1 MSTLFEPRSELRI
14 GKVLEVN
21 GNSLRIELDSKI
33 SELTR
38 SIDGRV
44 YPIGQMASIIKIHF
58 GRKLLFAY
66 VRMLRMR
73 SDLLAEEG
81 KTPIEPGDDSRILEA
96 DLFGQGSWSNK
107 TNKLLFSRGV
117 ETYPLPLQDAYLCL
131 NEELENVYRGAENIA
146 EEQTISP
153 MIPVGNYIGSNNAV
167 CRANIDKL
175 FGHHC
180 AILGSTGSGKSGTV
194 ASIIHSVLDY
204 QLTDKSLSPRIIMID
219 PHGEYA
225 AAFKDKAIVYKAYNE
240 ASVGNVD
247 AQQLRLPYWLMS
259 SDELRSLIIGKTEFE
274 ATSQN
279 NIIYEALFYARMLK
293 AGLVKNVGDDPNGN
307 AKLVN
312 EDGKDDMDLLN
323 FDRDKPL
330 QFSLSEFEKHID
342 KVQGRQK
349 DKNTDLSASAGR
361 DKIDSILKKL
371 RILKANPQLNFIMD
385 ELNND
390 SPTLEIVLSQFVGES
405 NEKHLRIIDISGLPN
420 EVAGPLTALIAR
432 LLFQYKLWQTKE
444 ERKTDPI
451 LFVCEEAHRYVPN
464 HGEAQYKEAQEAV
477 RRIAKEG
484 RKYGIGLMLVSQRPS
499 DVESTVLSQCNSW
512 LILRLTNSNDQQ
524 HVAKFLPDSLA
535 GLTSMLSALTR
546 REALFVG
553 EAAALPSRI
562 RIKELSKDKLPDS
575 HDISFVE
582 GWINQPASAAKLK
595 AITDRWTGQVE
606 STPSESS
613 VAKSV
618 TL

>member
-1 MSTLFEPRSELRI
+1 MNILFEPRSELRI
-14 GKVLEVN
+14 GKILEVN
-21 GNSLRIELDSKI
+21 GNSLRIELDNKI

-73 SDLLAEEG
+73 SDLLEEEG
-81 KTPIEPGDDSRILEA
+81 RTSIEPGDDSRILEA
-96 DLFGQGSWSNK
+96 DLFGQGTWVNK
-107 TNKLLFSRGV
+107 TKQLLFSRGI

-131 NEELENVYRGAENIA
+131 NEELENIYRGAENLA
-146 EEQTISP
+146 EGQAISP
-153 MIPVGNYIGSNNAV
+153 MIPIGNYIGSNNAV

-194 ASIIHSVLDY
+194 ASIIHSVLEHKPEGQD
-204 QLTDKSLSPRIIMID
+204 LSPRIIMID

-225 AAFKDKAIVYKAYNE
+225 TAFKDKAVVYKAYNE
-240 ASVGNVD
+240 ASANSGE
-247 AQQLRLPYWLMS
+247 AQQLKLPYWLMS
-259 SDELRSLIIGKTEFE
+259 GDEFRLFVLGKTEEE

-279 NIIYEALFYARMLK
+279 NIIYEALSYARLERAGIVQNLGDEPCGEAAIK
-293 AGLVKNVGDDPNGN
+293 AKNEKNYT
-307 AKLVN
+307 
-312 EDGKDDMDLLN
+312 EILN
-323 FDRDKPL
+323 FDRDKPC
-330 QFSLSEFEKHID
+330 QFYLSEFVKHID
-342 KVQGRQK
+342 KVQGRKK
-349 DKNTDLSASAGR
+349 DKQDALAVTGR
-361 DKIDSILKKL
+361 EKHDKVLRKL
-371 RILKANPQLNFIMD
+371 RILRSNPQLNFIMD
-385 ELNND
+385 ELNEE
-390 SPTLEIVLSQFVGES
+390 SPALETILSQFVGK
-405 NEKHLRIIDISGLPN
+405 NDKDGNKYLRIIDISGLPN

-444 ERKTDPI
+444 ERKSDPI

-512 LILRLTNSNDQQ
+512 LILRLTNANDQQ

-562 RIKELSKDKLPDS
+562 RINKLPKDKLPDS

-582 GWINQPASAAKLK
+582 GWTNLPATVETLK
-595 AITDRWTGQVE
+595 GITDKWTTQVY
-606 STPSESS
+606 STQS
-613 VAKSV
+613 KI
-618 TL
+618 

>member
-1 MSTLFEPRSELRI
+1 MNMLFDPRPELRV
-14 GKVLEVN
+14 GKILEVN
-21 GNSLRIELDSKI
+21 GNSLRIELDNKI

-38 SIDGRV
+38 SIDGQV

-58 GRKLLFAY
+58 GKKLLFAY

-96 DLFGQGSWSNK
+96 DLFGQGSWSSK
-107 TNKLLFSRGV
+107 TNKLRFSRGV

-131 NEELENVYRGAENIA
+131 NEELENIYRGAEDIA
-146 EEQTISP
+146 EAQTISP
-153 MIPVGNYIGSNNAV
+153 MIPIGNYIGSNNAV

-204 QLTDKSLSPRIIMID
+204 QVNDKSLSPRIIMID

-225 AAFKDKAIVYKAYNE
+225 AAFNGKDKDKDKDKAVVYKAYNE
-240 ASVGNVD
+240 ASVSN
-247 AQQLRLPYWLMS
+247 ANTQQLKLPYWLMS

-279 NIIYEALFYARMLK
+279 NIIYEALSYARMLK

-307 AKLVN
+307 AKIVP
-312 EDGKDDMDLLN
+312 ESGKDDNDLLN

-330 QFSLSEFEKHID
+330 QFDLSEFEKHID
-342 KVQGRQK
+342 KVQGRHK

-371 RILKANPQLNFIMD
+371 RIIKSNPQLNFIMD
-385 ELNND
+385 ELKDD
-390 SPTLEIVLSQFVGES
+390 SPTLETVLSQFVGEN

-562 RIKELSKDKLPDS
+562 RINKLPIEKLPDS

-582 GWINQPASAAKLK
+582 GWSNQPATVDQLK
-595 AITDRWTGQVE
+595 AIADKWTGIVD
-606 STPSESS
+606 STPS
-613 VAKSV
+613 KS
-618 TL
+618 

>member
-1 MSTLFEPRSELRI
+1 MTALFEQRPELRI
-14 GKVLEVN
+14 GKILEVN
-21 GNSLRIELDSKI
+21 GNCLRIELDSNI

-44 YPIGQMASIIKIHF
+44 YSIGQMASIIKIHF

-81 KTPIEPGDDSRILEA
+81 KTPIEAGDDSRILEA
-96 DLFGQGSWSNK
+96 DLFGQGTWSSR
-107 TNKLLFSRGV
+107 TEKLNFSRGV
-117 ETYPLPLQDAYLCL
+117 ETYPLPLQDVFLCL
-131 NEELENVYRGAENIA
+131 NDELENIYRGAEDIA
-146 EEQTISP
+146 EEKAISP
-153 MIPVGNYIGSNNAV
+153 MVPIGHYIGSNNAV

-194 ASIIHSVLDY
+194 ASIIHSVLEY
-204 QLTDKSLSPRIIMID
+204 QLNKKSLSPRIIMID

-225 AAFKDKAIVYKAYNE
+225 SAFGDKAIVYKAYNE
-240 ASVGNVD
+240 SSISSNKTN
-247 AQQLRLPYWLMS
+247 QLKLPFWLMS
-259 SDELRSLIIGKTEFE
+259 SDELRSLIIGKTEDE

-279 NIIYEALFYARMLK
+279 NLIYEALSYARMQK
-293 AGLVKNVGDDPNGN
+293 AGVVEKVPNEGLNSDAELTPTTGKKYDDIF
-307 AKLVN
+307 
-312 EDGKDDMDLLN
+312 N
-323 FDRDKPL
+323 FDRDKPY
-330 QFSLSEFEKHID
+330 QFYIAEFINHIE
-342 KVQGRQK
+342 KVQANKPELKSGK
-349 DKNTDLSASAGR
+349 PESLPPAEKSK
-361 DKIDSILKKL
+361 KINSVLKKL
-371 RILKANPQLNFIMD
+371 RILRSNPQLNFIMD
-385 ELNND
+385 ELND
-390 SPTLEIVLSQFVGES
+390 SSPNLETVLSQFVGENS
-405 NEKHLRIIDISGLPN
+405 DKHLRIIDISGLPN
-420 EVAGPLTALIAR
+420 ETAGPLTALIAR

-562 RIKELSKDKLPDS
+562 RINKLTKDKLPDS

-582 GWINQPASAAKLK
+582 GWNNPAKTTDELK
-595 AITDRWTGQVE
+595 VIADRWT
-606 STPSESS
+606 
-613 VAKSV
+613 AKK
-618 TL
+618 